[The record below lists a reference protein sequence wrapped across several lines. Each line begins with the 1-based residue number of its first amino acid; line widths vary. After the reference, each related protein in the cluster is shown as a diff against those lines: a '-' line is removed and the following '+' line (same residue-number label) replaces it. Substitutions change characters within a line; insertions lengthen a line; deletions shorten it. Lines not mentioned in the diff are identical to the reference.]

1 MISSLTLKGLQIL
14 HKKIFTIED
23 YLFCIQNFITNIT
36 RIDAK
41 KYSET
46 KIAKIGNPEISFT
59 NNAPLLQLHSM
70 SQVKDR
76 LHKFILSHLARD
88 RVPLCINPMS
98 AAYKSF
104 ARLA

>member
-1 MISSLTLKGLQIL
+1 MQ
-14 HKKIFTIED
+14 KIH
-23 YLFCIQNFITNIT
+23 N
-36 RIDAK
+36 
-41 KYSET
+41 ET
-46 KIAKIGNPEISFT
+46 KIAEIGYPEMSFT
-59 NNAPLLQLHSM
+59 NSVPLLQLHSM